1 LFGII
6 EIFLSKAKVKIFS
19 VFSICGGNTLKPE
32 QAIADVK
39 LSYGS
44 KFIELK
50 ALVDTGASKSVISK
64 RFAEMLNAFIPLK
77 EPYELRTADEEGR
90 LKIIGRC
97 MVSVEFQGVKV
108 PGGAVFEVAENLR
121 KGVELIIGR
130 PEIDSWDIVFTS
142 EGPRLRRVPLEF
154 EII

>member
-1 LFGII
+1 
-6 EIFLSKAKVKIFS
+6 
-19 VFSICGGNTLKPE
+19 LKSE

-39 LSYGS
+39 LSYGG

-50 ALVDTGASKSVISK
+50 ALVNTGASKSVVSK
-64 RFAEMLNAFIPLK
+64 RLAEKLNALIPLK

-97 MVSVEFQGVKV
+97 MVNVEFQGIKV

-121 KGVELIIGR
+121 KGIELIIGR
-130 PEIDSWDIVFTS
+130 PEVDSWDIVFTP
-142 EGPRLRRVPLEF
+142 EGPKPRKVPLEF
-154 EII
+154 EIV

>member
-1 LFGII
+1 
-6 EIFLSKAKVKIFS
+6 
-19 VFSICGGNTLKPE
+19 LKPE

-39 LSYGS
+39 LSYGG

-50 ALVDTGASKSVISK
+50 ALVDTGASKSVVSK
-64 RFAEMLNAFIPLK
+64 RLAEKLNALIPLK

-97 MVSVEFQGVKV
+97 MVNVEFQGIKV

-121 KGVELIIGR
+121 KGIELIIGR
-130 PEIDSWDIVFTS
+130 PEVDSWDIVFTP
-142 EGPRLRRVPLEF
+142 EGPKPRKVPLEF
-154 EII
+154 EIV

>member
-1 LFGII
+1 MK
-6 EIFLSKAKVKIFS
+6 S
-19 VFSICGGNTLKPE
+19 E

-39 LSYGS
+39 LSYGG

-50 ALVDTGASKSVISK
+50 ALVDTGASKSVVSK
-64 RFAEMLNAFIPLK
+64 RLAEKLNALIPLK

-97 MVSVEFQGVKV
+97 MVNVEFQGIKV

-121 KGVELIIGR
+121 KGIELIIGR
-130 PEIDSWDIVFTS
+130 PEVDSWDIVFTP
-142 EGPRLRRVPLEF
+142 EGPKPRKVPLEF
-154 EII
+154 EIV

>member
-1 LFGII
+1 
-6 EIFLSKAKVKIFS
+6 
-19 VFSICGGNTLKPE
+19 LKPE

-39 LSYGS
+39 LSYGG

-50 ALVDTGASKSVISK
+50 ALVNTGASKSVVSK
-64 RFAEMLNAFIPLK
+64 RLAEKLNALIPLK

-97 MVSVEFQGVKV
+97 MVNVEFQGIKV

-121 KGVELIIGR
+121 KGIELIIGR
-130 PEIDSWDIVFTS
+130 PEVDSWDIVFTP
-142 EGPRLRRVPLEF
+142 EGPKPRKVPLEF
-154 EII
+154 EIV